1 MVVSVWTRAAFALSL
16 TPLLACGVLDASP
29 LTCGKVTVEGVS
41 AYVVRADLKDRR
53 VRVVTCV
60 SRGFPGRAESFASVL
75 ARTHPCAAING
86 TFFGVRNLAP
96 AGDLVVAGR
105 PIYFGRLRRAF
116 AINGDGAV
124 RLLPV
129 FAGRSTGWEGFHSAV
144 AAGPTLISNG
154 RVSLAPAQEGFFD
167 GAVFRSARRSAV
179 GLTSG
184 GELLFVV
191 TTQAVRLSALARFMQ
206 KLGAVDALN
215 MDGGSSCGLS
225 FRGKMLVRPGRGLTN
240 WILIYDDGRDV
251 SRMAHQLLPAPY
263 MAFRDRAGV
272 NLASFRKQR
281 FIVVPRHGA
290 VVRDKVQIVIKKGG
304 LKAASF
310 AVISIDGRSKCVTNV
325 FPHRHIWDAG
335 AQADGARI
343 THGITVEVF
352 GLAGRLLAREEIS
365 VQTEPGREKPDLLGT
380 LGSLITLPPTS
391 HEAESSAGGSE

>member
-1 MVVSVWTRAAFALSL
+1 
-16 TPLLACGVLDASP
+16 LALDASS
-29 LTCGKVTVEGVS
+29 LTCRKVTVQGVS

-60 SRGFPGRAESFASVL
+60 SRRFPGRAESFASVL
-75 ARTHPCAAING
+75 ARTGPCAAING

-105 PIYFGRLRRAF
+105 PIYFGRLCRAF
-116 AINGDGAV
+116 AINGDGAA

-154 RVSLAPAQEGFFD
+154 RVRLAPTQEGFFD

-184 GELLFVV
+184 GQLLLVV
-191 TTQAVRLSALARFMQ
+191 TTQSVRLSALARFMQ
-206 KLGAVDALN
+206 NLGAVDALN
-215 MDGGSSCGLS
+215 MDGGSSCALS
-225 FRGKMLVRPGRGLTN
+225 FGGKTLVRPGRLLTN

-251 SRMAHQLLPAPY
+251 SRMAYQLLPAPY
-263 MAFRDRAGV
+263 LAFRDRAAV
-272 NLASFRKQR
+272 QLASFRKQR

-290 VVRDKVQIVIKKGG
+290 VIRDKVQIVVKKGG
-304 LKAASF
+304 LKAACF

-325 FPHRHIWDAG
+325 FPHKYVWDAG
-335 AQADGARI
+335 ARADGARMR
-343 THGITVEVF
+343 HGITVEVF
-352 GLAGRLLAREEIS
+352 GLTGGLLAREEIS
-365 VQTEPGREKPDLLGT
+365 VQTEPRREKPDLLGT
-380 LGSLITLPPTS
+380 LGSLITLPPAPN
-391 HEAESSAGGSE
+391 EAERSGEGSE